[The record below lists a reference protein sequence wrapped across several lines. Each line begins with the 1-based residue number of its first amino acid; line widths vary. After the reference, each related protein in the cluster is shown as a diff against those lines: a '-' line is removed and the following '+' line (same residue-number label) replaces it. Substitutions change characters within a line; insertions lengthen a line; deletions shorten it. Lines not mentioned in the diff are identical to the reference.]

1 MTEFPSPLRYPGGKS
16 RIFPFVSKLFY
27 ENDMIGFS
35 YAEPY
40 AGGSGLALKL
50 LFDEYVDKIYLN
62 DLDEAIYA
70 FWKGVIDHTDE
81 LCAWIMAVNVTIQNW
96 RHYKKIYSNPTD
108 FPQLEL
114 AKAAFFLNRTNV
126 SGVIKGGMI
135 GGLAQQS
142 KYNIDARFYR
152 SKSVAKIQRISAMK
166 HRIRL
171 SNLDGISFI
180 DRLNKRKE
188 KIFIYL
194 DPPYYQKA
202 AELYMN
208 HYISKD
214 HRRLSRYVQRLQ
226 KKWMVSYDDHD
237 FILNLYSENK
247 KLRHSLARGA
257 SNQTGN
263 EILIFSESV
272 QFQNSTAFLR
282 DASPAQN
289 VESLC

>member
-1 MTEFPSPLRYPGGKS
+1 MAEFPSPLRYPGGKS

-27 ENDMIGFS
+27 ENEMIGFS

-62 DLDEAIYA
+62 DLDEAVYA
-70 FWKGVIDHTDE
+70 FWLAVVNHTDE
-81 LCAWIMAVNVTIQNW
+81 LCAWIMEVDLSIRTW
-96 RHYKKIYSNPTD
+96 RKYKEIHSNAAS
-108 FPQLEL
+108 FSQLDL
-114 AKAAFFLNRTNV
+114 AKATFFLNRTNV

-152 SKSVAKIQRISAMK
+152 EESVAKICRIATMK

-180 DRLNKRKE
+180 DRLNRRKE

-194 DPPYYQKA
+194 DPPYFHKA
-202 AELYMN
+202 SELYMN
-208 HYISKD
+208 HYMASD
-214 HRRLSRYVQRLQ
+214 HKRLSRHVQKLEKR
-226 KKWMVSYDDHD
+226 WMVSYDDQE

-247 KLRHSLARGA
+247 KVRHSLARWT

-263 EILIFSESV
+263 EILIFSDNV
-272 QFQNSTAFLR
+272 QFQNSTPFLR
-282 DASPAQN
+282 AASPRT
-289 VESLC
+289 

>member
-1 MTEFPSPLRYPGGKS
+1 
-16 RIFPFVSKLFY
+16 
-27 ENDMIGFS
+27 MIGFS

-62 DLDEAIYA
+62 DLDRSIYS
-70 FWKGVIDHTDE
+70 FWKSVVDQTDE
-81 LCAWIMAVNVTIQNW
+81 LCAWIMEVDVNLQNW
-96 RHYKKIYSNPTD
+96 RHYKKIYSNAASFT
-108 FPQLEL
+108 QLEL
-114 AKAAFFLNRTNV
+114 AKATFFLNRTNV
-126 SGVIKGGMI
+126 SGVIRGGMI

-152 SKSVAKIQRISAMK
+152 NESVAKIRRISAMK

-194 DPPYYQKA
+194 DPPYFKKA
-202 AELYMN
+202 DELYMN
-208 HYISKD
+208 HYLSDD
-214 HRRLSRYVQRLQ
+214 HERLSRHVQRLQ
-226 KKWMVSYDDHD
+226 KRWMVSYDDHD
-237 FILNLYSENK
+237 FILNLYSENR

-257 SNQTGN
+257 SNQKGN
-263 EILIFSESV
+263 EILIFSENV
-272 QFQNSTAFLR
+272 QFQNSTAYLR
-282 DASPAQN
+282 AASPAQN
-289 VESLC
+289 AHAL

>member
-1 MTEFPSPLRYPGGKS
+1 MKRFPSPLRYPGGKS

-40 AGGSGLALKL
+40 AGGAGLALKL

-62 DLDEAIYA
+62 DLDRAIYA
-70 FWKGVIDHTDE
+70 FWKAVVDQSDE
-81 LCAWIMAVNVTIQNW
+81 LCEWISSVKVDIKNW
-96 RHYKKIYSNPTD
+96 RRYKEIYLDAASAT
-108 FPQLEL
+108 QLEL
-114 AKAAFFLNRTNV
+114 AKATFFLNRTNV
-126 SGVIKGGMI
+126 SGVITGGMI

-152 SKSVAKIQRISAMK
+152 EEGVAKIQRIASMK

-180 DRLNKRKE
+180 DRLDMRRE

-194 DPPYYQKA
+194 DPPYFEKA

-208 HYISKD
+208 HYATRD
-214 HRRLSRYVQRLQ
+214 HQRLSRHVQRLQ
-226 KKWMVSYDDHD
+226 KRWMVSYDDRD
-237 FILNLYSENK
+237 FILNLYSSNQK
-247 KLRHSLARGA
+247 VRHSLARWA

-263 EILIFSESV
+263 EILIFSENLN
-272 QFQNSTAFLR
+272 FQNSTAYLHG
-282 DASPAQN
+282 PTT
-289 VESLC
+289 L